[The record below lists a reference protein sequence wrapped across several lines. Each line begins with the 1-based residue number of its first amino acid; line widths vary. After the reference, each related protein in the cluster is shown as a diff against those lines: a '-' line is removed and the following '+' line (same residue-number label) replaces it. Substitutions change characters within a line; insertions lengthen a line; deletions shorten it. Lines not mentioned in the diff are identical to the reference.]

1 MLLWPSCFP
10 QILCLFLSRL
20 GISKNSQI
28 GFVVVVVF
36 LTFLLPPTRL
46 FFSLSGNHRLLPNR
60 QHPCCCKLFCLFP
73 SLRYSSSSSP
83 SSLSI
88 SVCWFRLLEYVV
100 IVVFVAEIL
109 WPFYDFF
116 CFCLPRGCLI
126 FLVLLLLCSA
136 TAGLAGLLRDFC
148 LFISVLSSVLTYL
161 QKYF

>member
-1 MLLWPSCFP
+1 LVFCSC
-10 QILCLFLSRL
+10 CCYC
-20 GISKNSQI
+20 
-28 GFVVVVVF
+28 F
-36 LTFLLPPTRL
+36 LTFLLPPFL
-46 FFSLSGNHRLLPNR
+46 FFASRRSSPSSQSWRALLLQTLLSLP
-60 QHPCCCKLFCLFP
+60 
-73 SLRYSSSSSP
+73 YSSS

-116 CFCLPRGCLI
+116 CFCLPRRCLI
-126 FLVLLLLCSA
+126 VLVLLLLCSA

-161 QKYF
+161 QKDF